1 MEILAASQV
10 YIPNICLWTVKC
22 RELSDAFIWRN
33 VNWCSC
39 PHVHFSGKLRNRAQI
54 HLVGYGQSQLK
65 GRWIMYL
72 HKICI
77 SASFKLIICIMS
89 YVHSEECKAK
99 LRVQGMVSW
108 QKDVD
113 IPPFVFHNSILEVHF
128 YFC

>member
-1 MEILAASQV
+1 
-10 YIPNICLWTVKC
+10 
-22 RELSDAFIWRN
+22 
-33 VNWCSC
+33 
-39 PHVHFSGKLRNRAQI
+39 
-54 HLVGYGQSQLK
+54 
-65 GRWIMYL
+65 
-72 HKICI
+72 
-77 SASFKLIICIMS
+77 MS